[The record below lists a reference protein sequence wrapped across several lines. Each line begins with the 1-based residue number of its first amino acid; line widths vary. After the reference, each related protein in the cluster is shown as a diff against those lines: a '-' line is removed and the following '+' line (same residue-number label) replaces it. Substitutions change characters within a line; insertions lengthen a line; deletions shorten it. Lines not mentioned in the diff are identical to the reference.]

1 MKNKKALLRGSISS
15 GPQLPSRKRLE
26 VSWPRGGVRLGK
38 LPRSPCSSWPS
49 LAQHPEYLLSMMCRI
64 PIWLSL
70 YVGHVQCSL
79 PNKAPLSQKKKKKKN
94 HTHTHRRDLMASV
107 LLEFSRTQ
115 APLSQWLQ
123 ETNHPQYLQTNSS
136 SFSLWP
142 ALVSPPK
149 LPDGTK
155 LLLCHS
161 CRA

>member
-1 MKNKKALLRGSISS
+1 MFFMKNKKALLRGSISS
-15 GPQLPSRKRLE
+15 GPQLASRKRLE
-26 VSWPRGGVRLGK
+26 VSRPLGGVRLGK
-38 LPRSPCSSWPS
+38 LPRSPRSGWSS

-70 YVGHVQCSL
+70 YVGHVQCCL
-79 PNKAPLSQKKKKKKN
+79 PNKAALSQN
-94 HTHTHRRDLMASV
+94 PPLHTHRRHLMASV

-149 LPDGTK
+149 PADGK
-155 LLLCHS
+155 KWLLCHS